1 MQRLYLAKVEKGR
14 NFSFQTHAK
23 ATDHQR
29 WTVDLGKIFYNLEVP
44 PPYLA
49 FSRCITPTLCG
60 RRLGIVAYAVFT
72 MMTARTVYFS

>member
-1 MQRLYLAKVEKGR
+1 VQRLYLAKVEKGR

-29 WTVDLGKIFYNLEVP
+29 WTLDLGKIFYNLEVP

-49 FSRCITPTLCG
+49 FSQCITLTFCR
-60 RRLGIVAYAVFT
+60 RRLGIVAYTVFM
-72 MMTARTVYFS
+72 MMTAHTVYFS